1 MAERLTDRLRS
12 RPTAIHGEEEYWGL
26 AWEALEWLERE
37 LEPGMTTLET
47 GAGSST
53 VVFAAAGTA
62 HHAVTPDPAEETRIR
77 SLCESLGISSSR
89 VTFHIGPSHEVLSSF
104 DVPPLDLVLVDG
116 AHGFPYPILDW
127 WLTAPRVKV
136 GGRVL
141 LDDAYMPPVTAILD
155 GLASDPAWSVEAPI
169 SFRTAVLRR
178 RGDGIPPFDWDGGR
192 VGGRLT
198 FRYLPARRRVLA
210 AARHRAFSTRVG
222 LGLVG
227 LYRRQSGLRWR
238 KRG

>member
-1 MAERLTDRLRS
+1 MADTLTNRLRS
-12 RPTAIHGEEEYWGL
+12 RPAVIHGEDEYWGL

-37 LEPGMTTLET
+37 LEPGMATLET

-53 VVFAAAGTA
+53 IVFAAAGTT
-62 HHAVTPDPAEETRIR
+62 HHAVTHDPAEATRIR
-77 SLCESLGISSSR
+77 ALCEQLGISSAGVS
-89 VTFHIGPSHEVLSSF
+89 FHIGSSHEVLPTLEP
-104 DVPPLDLVLVDG
+104 PPLDLVLLDG

-127 WLTAPRVKV
+127 WFTAPRVKV

-155 GLASDPAWSVEAPI
+155 GLESDPAWEVEPAI
-169 SFRTAVLRR
+169 SFRTAVVRR
-178 RGDGIPPFDWDGGR
+178 RAQGIPPFDWDGRR
-192 VGGRLT
+192 VGGRLS
-198 FRYLPARRRVLA
+198 FRYLPPRRRALA
-210 AARHRAFSTRVG
+210 SARHRFFSTRAG

-227 LYRRQSGLRWR
+227 LYHRRSGVRWR